1 MIKWQNWT
9 FLLNYPFTK
18 VNVTNLI
25 ISYWRVLKVVIAPFF
40 IIFLSSES
48 TFLDFRGTATQDFPQ
63 PAPLQFV
70 YVRLYSESHEYV
82 CGAPFLF

>member
-1 MIKWQNWT
+1 M
-9 FLLNYPFTK
+9 
-18 VNVTNLI
+18 
-25 ISYWRVLKVVIAPFF
+25 VIAPFF

-48 TFLDFRGTATQDFPQ
+48 TFLYFRGTATQDFPQ

-82 CGAPFLF
+82 GGAPFLF